1 MSAGVSGCGP
11 RMRARS
17 LADATPRELRPL
29 LDEEVQH
36 WGRELLWDFAEVSA
50 AVANGLDRGSL
61 AGQLM
66 EAEGRPVAYCYYMVD
81 GGRAVVGSLFASE
94 AARGRGLEE
103 SLLDAVLAEAQAQ
116 AGTDRVECQTLFS
129 TTPAADACF
138 RKAGFA
144 SRPRHYLVR
153 GLAELRSTSARR
165 ASSWSLRPVRREDL
179 GLVARVI
186 HGSHVG
192 SLDAALNMTY
202 ATPGHCRTFVETLVL
217 RSGCGRFDPEA
228 SFIAEGDR
236 ETLGILLASRLS
248 RTNGHICQVSVS
260 PEAQG
265 RGLGSQLMS
274 ASLEALARQGLETA
288 SLSVTVGN
296 RRAYPLYERLG
307 FRLHREF
314 AAHAWV
320 RPPARLEVPA

>member
-11 RMRARS
+11 RMRARP

-29 LDEEVQH
+29 LDEEVEH
-36 WGRELLWDFAEVSA
+36 WGRELLWDFSEVSA

-66 EAEGRPVAYCYYMVD
+66 DAEGRPVAYCYYMVD

-94 AARGRGLEE
+94 AVRGRGLEE
-103 SLLDAVLAEAQAQ
+103 SLLEAVLAEAQVQ
-116 AGTDRVECQTLFS
+116 PGTERVECQTLFS
-129 TTPAADACF
+129 TTSAADGCF
-138 RKAGFA
+138 RRAGFA

-153 GLAELRSTSARR
+153 ELGQLRDAPARP
-165 ASSWSLRPVRREDL
+165 ASSWRLRPVRREDL
-179 GLVARVI
+179 GLVARLI

-228 SFIAEGDR
+228 SFIAERDR
-236 ETLGILLASRLS
+236 EAVGILLASRLS
-248 RTNGHICQVSVS
+248 RTNGHICQLSVA
-260 PEAQG
+260 PQAQG
-265 RGLGSQLMS
+265 RGLGSVLAS
-274 ASLEALARQGLETA
+274 ACLQALARQGLETA

-296 RRAYPLYERLG
+296 RRACSLYERLG

-320 RPPARLEVPA
+320 RPPGRLEVPA